1 MRPALP
7 SLRRGAGLGWPGTM
21 GYRWTPQKKQADV
34 GGQAPPQ
41 LERVVNPKRCFVII
55 LSLGHAAF
63 ALAQP
68 VPQTPAVP
76 VTADN
81 YNRAQTDLYLG
92 QTVKA
97 GALGK
102 FRHGREL
109 APIVSRGIVRPNRD
123 TLYSFAVF
131 DFDAGPVTVTLP
143 DAAKRFMVMQVVNE
157 DQYTPAVFYGAGR
170 HTLTK
175 GGIGTR
181 YGIVAVRMLLDPAN
195 PQDVQQVHA
204 LQDALKVSQ
213 QSPGTFEIPNWDQA
227 SLKKVHAALLQL
239 GETISDTRRMFGA
252 KEDQVDP
259 VRHLIGT
266 ALVWGGLPEKDA
278 LYLPVTPAR
287 NDGTTVHKLTV
298 KDVPVDGL
306 WSITVYNADGY
317 LEPNQY
323 DAYSV
328 NNITAKRG
336 TDGSVAIQFG
346 GCVGEIPNCL
356 PIMKDWN
363 YTVRLFRA
371 RPEILDGTWKFP
383 EGQPLS

>member
-1 MRPALP
+1 MRNFRTEICAA
-7 SLRRGAGLGWPGTM
+7 SLL
-21 GYRWTPQKKQADV
+21 
-34 GGQAPPQ
+34 
-41 LERVVNPKRCFVII
+41 
-55 LSLGHAAF
+55 AATSSV
-63 ALAQP
+63 ALAQSP
-68 VPQTPAVP
+68 SGAAVP

-81 YNRAQTDLYLG
+81 YNRAQTDVYFG

-97 GALGK
+97 GAFGK

-131 DFDAGPVTVTLP
+131 DFHAGPVTVTLP
-143 DAAKRFMVMQVVNE
+143 DAGKRFMVMQVVNE

-175 GGIGTR
+175 EGIGTR
-181 YGIVAVRMLLDPAN
+181 YGIVVVRMLVDPAN
-195 PQDVQQVHA
+195 PQDVKQIHA
-204 LQDALKVSQ
+204 LQDALTASQ

-239 GETISDTRRMFGA
+239 GETISDTRHMFGTA
-252 KEDQVDP
+252 RDPVDP
-259 VRHLIGT
+259 VRHLVGT

-287 NDGTTVHKLTV
+287 NDGATVHELLV
-298 KDVPVDGL
+298 KDVPVDGF
-306 WSITVYNADGY
+306 WSITVYNAEGY

-328 NNITAKRG
+328 NNITAKQG

-346 GCVGEIPNCL
+346 SCDGEIRNCL
-356 PIMKDWN
+356 PIMKGWN
-363 YTVRLFRA
+363 YTVRLFRP

-383 EGQPLS
+383 EVQPMS